1 MRAIEALSLAIAF
14 AFVPELPWVSP
25 GLALE
30 PHPGWL
36 AVLVL
41 SARYGSGGFFAGLTS
56 CALAVGLASAIA
68 GTGLADAWGR
78 LDSHLNLMAL
88 GASLIV
94 AWIASCHSRR
104 QADLG
109 ERLRVLSDR
118 AADAE
123 AMVQSLREVAEELRS
138 RIDRTSASLSFIRDV
153 AARLDGTDPVAAAEG
168 AVDLA
173 LARTG
178 ASAAAVK
185 VGAGEGQRLLVFRDV
200 SGPGQFAHSSG
211 RSADLSVPIPAG
223 GKIVG
228 VIALWGLP
236 HSACNDA
243 TAHDL
248 AVIASWCGPALE
260 TAASRPVESTRRA
273 RVVA

>member
-1 MRAIEALSLAIAF
+1 
-14 AFVPELPWVSP
+14 
-25 GLALE
+25 
-30 PHPGWL
+30 
-36 AVLVL
+36 
-41 SARYGSGGFFAGLTS
+41 
-56 CALAVGLASAIA
+56 
-68 GTGLADAWGR
+68 
-78 LDSHLNLMAL
+78 MAL
-88 GASLIV
+88 GACLIV

-104 QADLG
+104 QTDLG

-168 AVDLA
+168 AADLA

-178 ASAAAVK
+178 ASAVAVK
-185 VGAGEGQRLLVFRDV
+185 VGAGENQHFLVFRDV
-200 SGPGQFAHSSG
+200 SGPGRLAHPSG
-211 RSADLSVPIPAG
+211 RGADLSVPIHAG
-223 GKIVG
+223 GHIVG

-236 HSACNDA
+236 RSAYNDA

-248 AVIASWCGPALE
+248 AVIASWCGPVLE
-260 TAASRPVESTRRA
+260 IAPSKPLEATREQ

>member
-1 MRAIEALSLAIAF
+1 MWTFEKTGRSARSRRAMRALEALSLAIAF
-14 AFVPELPWVSP
+14 AFLPELPWVSP

-78 LDSHLNLMAL
+78 LGSDLNLIAL

-94 AWIASCHSRR
+94 ACIASYHCRR

-109 ERLRVLSDR
+109 ERLRALSDR
-118 AADAE
+118 AAGAE

-168 AVDLA
+168 AADLA

-178 ASAAAVK
+178 ASAVAVK
-185 VGAGEGQRLLVFRDV
+185 VGAGESQHFLVFRDV
-200 SGPGQFAHSSG
+200 SGPGRLAHPSG
-211 RSADLSVPIPAG
+211 RAADLSVPIHAG
-223 GKIVG
+223 GNIV
-228 VIALWGLP
+228 
-236 HSACNDA
+236 
-243 TAHDL
+243 
-248 AVIASWCGPALE
+248 
-260 TAASRPVESTRRA
+260 
-273 RVVA
+273 